1 MLIVVEYPLRRSATQ
16 RTDAGETRKGIT
28 GRAGCGALHHTPSAC
43 MSSCIALTHSSSFC
57 FSSHCGTRQEVS
69 SRRSPPPPAGGE
81 FTACLTV
88 FQARWP
94 TAARSAGHYAAGL
107 RYVHGMALTVAG
119 ESFAL
124 HDRHRQWVTQ

>member
-1 MLIVVEYPLRRSATQ
+1 MRGVASYTVSVYVLLYRFNPQFFLLLFFTLRYATKSQ
-16 RTDAGETRKGIT
+16 
-28 GRAGCGALHHTPSAC
+28 
-43 MSSCIALTHSSSFC
+43 
-57 FSSHCGTRQEVS
+57 FSTLP
-69 SRRSPPPPAGGE
+69 PPPPAGGE